1 LKPISQLSALFASGQ
16 ETIILQSTNTPIFQP
31 LGNPPKMASSTSNSK
46 SASASV
52 PESTSDNPPPQV
64 FRETLESLAVAF
76 ILALLFKSFV
86 ADAFIIPTGSMAP
99 TLMGA
104 HKDIQCQE
112 CGYQYQS
119 GASEEFDNSTGLRL
133 GVQVI
138 ETICPLCRKRQNVEP
153 EKDNNHVTFSGDRI
167 LVSKLAYALGSPKRW
182 QVIVFKFIETA
193 RQNYIKRCV
202 GLPGETIKIQHGDI
216 YIKNPKDPDGLSTI
230 ETDGFRIARKPPS
243 VVLATLQD
251 VADTKHISKSI
262 AEGILLDYWQDA
274 SGQANPKWQTSI
286 KPNSS
291 NRASKYDWT
300 ASVKDVPKNDASMI
314 RFSQRIADRNN
325 TKQDPQDNFHFI
337 SDLTA
342 YNEKTFRTPSGRDD
356 RLSIDGARWV
366 GDLASECELSTTK
379 GTESIELLLVEGGVE
394 FLCQIDLNNG
404 NATAIAK
411 YEGNPIS
418 VFESNNGLIDKLQA
432 TTPVRSG
439 STHTLRFANV
449 DDALRLWIDGRL
461 IAWGIDG
468 GYSIRSVVPDYRHVP
483 RTTPEN
489 PLDAAPVG
497 FGIRGGSATIQR
509 ARVFRDI
516 FYTNAA
522 FGGIVSSR
530 YDQPVNIR
538 DTKDPYRTAIG
549 NTPENYS
556 FDGNEYQLGPD
567 DYFPMGDNTQASSD
581 ARLWE
586 SHGQPGRLM
595 IGRAVMVFWPHYW
608 YYGRIPFIPNFQ
620 RFGLIR

>member
-1 LKPISQLSALFASGQ
+1 
-16 ETIILQSTNTPIFQP
+16 
-31 LGNPPKMASSTSNSK
+31 MASSTSHFK
-46 SASASV
+46 SATASV
-52 PESTSDNPPPQV
+52 PESATDNPPPQV

-104 HKDIQCQE
+104 HKDIQCHE

-119 GASEEFDNSTGLRL
+119 GASEEFDNSTGLRQD
-133 GVQVI
+133 VQVI

-216 YIKNPKDPDGLSTI
+216 YIKNPKDPEGLSTI
-230 ETDGFRIARKPPS
+230 ETDGFRIARKPHS

-262 AEGILLDYWQDA
+262 AEGTLADYWQDS
-274 SGQANPKWQTSI
+274 SGQATPKWQTSI
-286 KPNSS
+286 KPNSG

-300 ASVKDVPKNDASMI
+300 ASVKDVPKNTTSMI
-314 RFSQRIADRNN
+314 RFSQRIADRNT
-325 TKQDPQDNFHFI
+325 TKQNPQDDFRFI

-342 YNEKTFRTPSGRDD
+342 YNEKTFRTPAGRDD

-366 GDLASECELSTTK
+366 GDLASEYELSTTK

-394 FLCQIDLNNG
+394 FLCQIDLGNG
-404 NATAIAK
+404 NATAIAN
-411 YEGNPIS
+411 YQGNPIS
-418 VFESNNGLIDKLQA
+418 VFESNTGLVDKLQA
-432 TTPVRSG
+432 TTRVRSG
-439 STHTLRFANV
+439 STHTVRFANV
-449 DDALRLWIDGRL
+449 DDALRLWIDGRP

-468 GYSIRSVVPDYRHVP
+468 GYSIGSVVADYRHVP
-483 RTTPEN
+483 RSTPEN

-556 FDGNEYQLGPD
+556 FDGNEYPLGPD

-581 ARLWE
+581 ARLWA

>member
-1 LKPISQLSALFASGQ
+1 
-16 ETIILQSTNTPIFQP
+16 
-31 LGNPPKMASSTSNSK
+31 MASSTSSSK
-46 SASASV
+46 SPTASV
-52 PESTSDNPPPQV
+52 PESTLDNPPPQV

-104 HKDIQCQE
+104 HKDIQCHE

-119 GASEEFDNSTGLRL
+119 GASEEFDNSTGLRQD
-133 GVQVI
+133 VQVI

-230 ETDGFRIARKPPS
+230 ETDGFRIARKPHS

-262 AEGILLDYWQDA
+262 AEGTLRDYWQDA
-274 SGQANPKWQTSI
+274 SGQASPKWQTSI
-286 KPNSS
+286 KPNSG

-300 ASVKDVPKNDASMI
+300 ASVKDVPKNTTSMI
-314 RFSQRIADRNN
+314 RFSQRIADRNT
-325 TKQDPQDNFHFI
+325 TKQNPQDDFRFI

-342 YNEKTFRTPSGRDD
+342 YNEKTFRTPAGRDD

-366 GDLASECELSTTK
+366 GDLASEYELSTTK

-394 FLCQIDLNNG
+394 FLCQIDLSNG
-404 NATAIAK
+404 NATAIAN
-411 YEGNPIS
+411 YQGNPIS
-418 VFESNNGLIDKLQA
+418 IFESNNGLVDKLQA
-432 TTPVRSG
+432 TTRVRSG
-439 STHTLRFANV
+439 STHTVRFANV
-449 DDALRLWIDGRL
+449 DDALRLWIDGRP

-468 GYSIRSVVPDYRHVP
+468 GYSIGSVVADYRHVP

-522 FGGIVSSR
+522 FGGIVSSK

-556 FDGNEYQLGPD
+556 FDGNEYPLGPD

-581 ARLWE
+581 ARLWA

>member
-1 LKPISQLSALFASGQ
+1 
-16 ETIILQSTNTPIFQP
+16 
-31 LGNPPKMASSTSNSK
+31 MASSTSNSK
-46 SASASV
+46 SAAASI

-119 GASEEFDNSTGLRL
+119 GASEEFDNSTGLRQD
-133 GVQVI
+133 VQVI

-216 YIKNPKDPDGLSTI
+216 YIKNPKDPEGLSTI
-230 ETDGFRIARKPPS
+230 ETDGFRIARKPHS

-262 AEGILLDYWQDA
+262 AEGTLADYWQDA

-286 KPNSS
+286 KPISG

-300 ASVKDVPKNDASMI
+300 ASVKDVPKNTTSMI
-314 RFSQRIADRNN
+314 RFSQRIADRNT
-325 TKQDPQDNFHFI
+325 TKQNPQDDFRFI

-342 YNEKTFRTPSGRDD
+342 YNEKTFRTPAGRDD

-366 GDLASECELSTTK
+366 GDLASEYELSTTK

-394 FLCQIDLNNG
+394 FLCQIDLSNG
-404 NATAIAK
+404 NATAIAN
-411 YEGNPIS
+411 YQGNPIS
-418 VFESNNGLIDKLQA
+418 VFESNNGLVDKLQA
-432 TTPVRSG
+432 STPVRSG
-439 STHTLRFANV
+439 STHTVRFANI
-449 DDALRLWIDGRL
+449 DDALRLWIDGRP

-468 GYSIRSVVPDYRHVP
+468 GYSIGSVVADYRHVP
-483 RTTPEN
+483 KTTPEN

-497 FGIRGGSATIQR
+497 LGIRGGSATIQR

-522 FGGIVSSR
+522 FGGIVSSK
-530 YDQPVNIR
+530 YDQPINIR
-538 DTKDPYRTAIG
+538 DTKDPYRTALG

-556 FDGNEYQLGPD
+556 FDGNEYPLGPD

-581 ARLWE
+581 ARLWA

>member
-1 LKPISQLSALFASGQ
+1 
-16 ETIILQSTNTPIFQP
+16 
-31 LGNPPKMASSTSNSK
+31 MASSTSSSK
-46 SASASV
+46 SATASV

-104 HKDIQCQE
+104 HKDIQCHE

-119 GASEEFDNSTGLRL
+119 GASEEFDNSTGLRQD
-133 GVQVI
+133 VQVI

-230 ETDGFRIARKPPS
+230 ETDGFRIARKPHS

-262 AEGILLDYWQDA
+262 AEGTLRDYWQDA
-274 SGQANPKWQTSI
+274 SGQASPKWQTSI
-286 KPNSS
+286 KPNSG

-300 ASVKDVPKNDASMI
+300 ASVKDVPKNTTSMI
-314 RFSQRIADRNN
+314 RFSQRIADRNT
-325 TKQDPQDNFHFI
+325 TKQNPQDDFRFI

-342 YNEKTFRTPSGRDD
+342 YNEKTFRTPAGRDD

-366 GDLASECELSTTK
+366 GDLASEYELSTTK

-394 FLCQIDLNNG
+394 FLCQIDLSNG
-404 NATAIAK
+404 NATAIAN
-411 YEGNPIS
+411 YQGNPIS
-418 VFESNNGLIDKLQA
+418 IFESNNGLVDKLQA
-432 TTPVRSG
+432 TTRVRSG
-439 STHTLRFANV
+439 STHTVRFANV
-449 DDALRLWIDGRL
+449 DDALRLWIDGRP

-468 GYSIRSVVPDYRHVP
+468 GYSIGSVVADYRHVP
-483 RTTPEN
+483 RATPEN

-522 FGGIVSSR
+522 FGGIVSSK

-538 DTKDPYRTAIG
+538 DTKDPYRTALG

-556 FDGNEYQLGPD
+556 FDGNEYPLGPD

-581 ARLWE
+581 ARLWA

>member
-1 LKPISQLSALFASGQ
+1 
-16 ETIILQSTNTPIFQP
+16 
-31 LGNPPKMASSTSNSK
+31 MASSTSHSK
-46 SASASV
+46 SATASV
-52 PESTSDNPPPQV
+52 PESATVNPPPQV

-119 GASEEFDNSTGLRL
+119 GASEEFDNSTGLRQD
-133 GVQVI
+133 VQVI

-167 LVSKLAYALGSPKRW
+167 LVSKLAYALSSPKRW

-216 YIKNPKDPDGLSTI
+216 YIKNPKDPEGLSTI
-230 ETDGFRIARKPPS
+230 ETDGFRIARKPHS

-262 AEGILLDYWQDA
+262 AEGTLADYWQDA
-274 SGQANPKWQTSI
+274 SGQTSPKWQTSI
-286 KPNSS
+286 KPNSG

-300 ASVKDVPKNDASMI
+300 ASVKDVPKNTTSMI
-314 RFSQRIADRNN
+314 RFSQRIADRNT
-325 TKQDPQDNFHFI
+325 TKQNPQDDFRFI

-342 YNEKTFRTPSGRDD
+342 YNEKTFRTPAGRDD

-366 GDLASECELSTTK
+366 GDLASEYELTTTK

-394 FLCQIDLNNG
+394 FLCQIDLGNG
-404 NATAIAK
+404 NATAIAN
-411 YEGNPIS
+411 YQGNPIS
-418 VFESNNGLIDKLQA
+418 VFESNNGLVDKLQA
-432 TTPVRSG
+432 TTRVRSG
-439 STHTLRFANV
+439 STHTVRFANV
-449 DDALRLWIDGRL
+449 DDALRLWIDGRP

-468 GYSIRSVVPDYRHVP
+468 GYSIGSFVADYRHVP

-497 FGIRGGSATIQR
+497 LGIRGGSATIQR

-556 FDGNEYQLGPD
+556 FDGNEYPLGPD

-581 ARLWE
+581 ARLWA

>member
-1 LKPISQLSALFASGQ
+1 
-16 ETIILQSTNTPIFQP
+16 
-31 LGNPPKMASSTSNSK
+31 MASSTSSSK
-46 SASASV
+46 SATASV

-104 HKDIQCQE
+104 HKDIQCHE

-119 GASEEFDNSTGLRL
+119 GASEEFDNSTGLRQD
-133 GVQVI
+133 VQVI

-230 ETDGFRIARKPPS
+230 ETDGFRIARKPHS

-262 AEGILLDYWQDA
+262 AEGTLRDYWQDA
-274 SGQANPKWQTSI
+274 SGQASPKWQTSM
-286 KPNSS
+286 KPNSG

-300 ASVKDVPKNDASMI
+300 ASVKDVPKNTTSMI
-314 RFSQRIADRNN
+314 RFSQRIADRNT
-325 TKQDPQDNFHFI
+325 TKQNPQDDFRFI

-342 YNEKTFRTPSGRDD
+342 YNEKTFRTPAGRDD

-366 GDLASECELSTTK
+366 GDLASEYELSTTN

-394 FLCQIDLNNG
+394 FLCQIELSNG
-404 NATAIAK
+404 NATAIAN
-411 YEGNPIS
+411 YQGNPIS
-418 VFESNNGLIDKLQA
+418 IFESNNGLVDKLQA
-432 TTPVRSG
+432 TTRVRSG
-439 STHTLRFANV
+439 STHTVRFANV
-449 DDALRLWIDGRL
+449 DDALRLWIDGRP

-468 GYSIRSVVPDYRHVP
+468 GYSIGSVVADYRHVP

-522 FGGIVSSR
+522 FGGIVSSK

-556 FDGNEYQLGPD
+556 FDGNEYPLGPD

-581 ARLWE
+581 ARLWA

>member
-1 LKPISQLSALFASGQ
+1 
-16 ETIILQSTNTPIFQP
+16 
-31 LGNPPKMASSTSNSK
+31 MASSTSHSK
-46 SASASV
+46 SATASV
-52 PESTSDNPPPQV
+52 LESATDNPPPQV

-104 HKDIQCQE
+104 HKDIQCHE

-119 GASEEFDNSTGLRL
+119 GASEEFDNSTGLRQD
-133 GVQVI
+133 VQVI

-153 EKDNNHVTFSGDRI
+153 ERDNNHVTFSGDRI

-230 ETDGFRIARKPPS
+230 ETDGFRIARKPHS

-262 AEGILLDYWQDA
+262 AEGTLADYWQDA
-274 SGQANPKWQTSI
+274 SGQASPKWQTSI
-286 KPNSS
+286 KPNIG
-291 NRASKYDWT
+291 NRASKYDWI
-300 ASVKDVPKNDASMI
+300 ASVKDVPKNTTSMI
-314 RFSQRIADRNN
+314 RFSQRIADRNT
-325 TKQDPQDNFHFI
+325 TKQNPQDDFRFI

-342 YNEKTFRTPSGRDD
+342 YNEKTFRTPAGRDD
-356 RLSIDGARWV
+356 RLSVDGARWV
-366 GDLASECELSTTK
+366 GDLASEYELSTTK
-379 GTESIELLLVEGGVE
+379 GTELIELLLVEGGVE
-394 FLCQIDLNNG
+394 FLCQIDLGNG
-404 NATAIAK
+404 NATAIAN
-411 YEGNPIS
+411 YQGNPIS
-418 VFESNNGLIDKLQA
+418 VFESNKGLVDKLHA
-432 TTPVRSG
+432 TTRVRSG
-439 STHTLRFANV
+439 STHTVRFANV
-449 DDALRLWIDGRL
+449 DDALRLWIDGRP

-468 GYSIRSVVPDYRHVP
+468 GYSIGSVVADYRHVP

-556 FDGNEYQLGPD
+556 FDGNEYPLGPD

-581 ARLWE
+581 ARLWA

>member
-1 LKPISQLSALFASGQ
+1 
-16 ETIILQSTNTPIFQP
+16 
-31 LGNPPKMASSTSNSK
+31 MASQIPNSK
-46 SASASV
+46 STAASI
-52 PESTSDNPPPQV
+52 PETTSDNPPPQV
-64 FRETLESLAVAF
+64 VRETLESLAVAF

-104 HKDIQCQE
+104 HKDIQCQD
-112 CGYQYQS
+112 CGYQYQC
-119 GASEEFDNSTGLRL
+119 GASEEFDSNTGSPNN
-133 GVQVI
+133 VQVI

-153 EKDNNHVTFSGDRI
+153 EKDRNHVTFSGDRI

-216 YIKNPKDPDGLSTI
+216 YIKDAKDSAGLSTI
-230 ETDGFRIARKPPS
+230 ENDGFRIARKPPS

-251 VADTKHISKSI
+251 VADTKHISQSI
-262 AEGILLDYWQDA
+262 AEGTLADYWQDA
-274 SGQANPKWQTSI
+274 SIQANPKWQTSI
-286 KPNSS
+286 KPTSG
-291 NRASKYDWT
+291 NRASKYAWS
-300 ASVKDVPKNDASMI
+300 ASVQDVPKNTTSMI
-314 RFSQRIADRNN
+314 RFSQRIADRKA
-325 TKQDPQDNFHFI
+325 TKENPQDDFRFI
-337 SDLTA
+337 SDLTV
-342 YNEKTFRTPSGRDD
+342 YNEKISRTPNGRDD
-356 RLSIDGARWV
+356 RLSIDGGRWV
-366 GDLASECELSTTK
+366 GDLAGECEISTAS

-394 FLCQIDLNNG
+394 FLCQIALSDG
-404 NATAIAK
+404 IATAIAR
-411 YEGNPIS
+411 YQGNPIS
-418 VFESNNGLIDKLQA
+418 VFESSNGLVDKLQA
-432 TTPVRSG
+432 QTAVRSG
-439 STHTLRFANV
+439 SSHTIRFANV
-449 DDALRLWIDGRL
+449 DDSLRLWIDGRS
-461 IAWGIDG
+461 ITWGIDG
-468 GYSIRSVVPDYRHVP
+468 GYSIRSVVSDYRHVP
-483 RTTPEN
+483 VTTPED

-497 FGIRGGSATIQR
+497 FGVRGGSATIRR
-509 ARVFRDI
+509 AKVFRDI

-538 DTKDPYRTAIG
+538 DTKTPYRSAIG
-549 NTPENYS
+549 DSPENYS

-581 ARLWE
+581 ARLWA

>member
-1 LKPISQLSALFASGQ
+1 
-16 ETIILQSTNTPIFQP
+16 
-31 LGNPPKMASSTSNSK
+31 MASSTSSSK
-46 SASASV
+46 SATASV

-86 ADAFIIPTGSMAP
+86 ADAFIIPTGSMAT

-119 GASEEFDNSTGLRL
+119 GASEEFDNSTGLRQD
-133 GVQVI
+133 VQVI

-230 ETDGFRIARKPPS
+230 ETDGFRIARKPHS

-262 AEGILLDYWQDA
+262 AEGTLADYWQDA
-274 SGQANPKWQTSI
+274 SGQASPKWQTSI
-286 KPNSS
+286 KPNSG
-291 NRASKYDWT
+291 NRASKYDWI
-300 ASVKDVPKNDASMI
+300 ASVKDVPKNTTSMI
-314 RFSQRIADRNN
+314 RFSQRIADRNT
-325 TKQDPQDNFHFI
+325 TKQNPQDDFRFI

-342 YNEKTFRTPSGRDD
+342 YNEKTFRTPAGRDD

-366 GDLASECELSTTK
+366 GDLASEYELSTTK

-394 FLCQIDLNNG
+394 FLCQIDLGNG
-404 NATAIAK
+404 NATAIAN
-411 YEGNPIS
+411 YQGNPIS
-418 VFESNNGLIDKLQA
+418 VFESNKGLVDKLQA
-432 TTPVRSG
+432 TTRVRSG
-439 STHTLRFANV
+439 STHTVRFANV
-449 DDALRLWIDGRL
+449 DDALRLWIDGRP

-468 GYSIRSVVPDYRHVP
+468 GYSIGSVVADYRHVP

-522 FGGIVSSR
+522 FGGIVSSK

-556 FDGNEYQLGPD
+556 FDGNEYPLGPD

-581 ARLWE
+581 ARLWA

>member
-1 LKPISQLSALFASGQ
+1 
-16 ETIILQSTNTPIFQP
+16 
-31 LGNPPKMASSTSNSK
+31 MASSTSSSK
-46 SASASV
+46 SATASV
-52 PESTSDNPPPQV
+52 PESTSDTPPPQV
-64 FRETLESLAVAF
+64 VRETLESLAVAF

-104 HKDIQCQE
+104 HKDIQCHE

-119 GASEEFDNSTGLRL
+119 GASEEFDNSTGLRQD
-133 GVQVI
+133 VQVI

-216 YIKNPKDPDGLSTI
+216 YIKNPKDSDGLSTI
-230 ETDGFRIARKPPS
+230 ETDGFRIARKPHS

-262 AEGILLDYWQDA
+262 AEGTLRDYWQDA
-274 SGQANPKWQTSI
+274 SGQASPKWQTSI
-286 KPNSS
+286 KPNSG

-300 ASVKDVPKNDASMI
+300 ASVKDVPKNTTSMI
-314 RFSQRIADRNN
+314 RFSQRIADRNT
-325 TKQDPQDNFHFI
+325 TKQNPQDDFRFI

-342 YNEKTFRTPSGRDD
+342 YNEKTFRTPAGRDD

-366 GDLASECELSTTK
+366 GDLASEYELSTTK

-394 FLCQIDLNNG
+394 FLCQIDLSNG
-404 NATAIAK
+404 NATAIAN
-411 YEGNPIS
+411 YQGNPIS
-418 VFESNNGLIDKLQA
+418 VFESNNGLVDKLQA
-432 TTPVRSG
+432 TTRVRSG
-439 STHTLRFANV
+439 STHTVRFANV
-449 DDALRLWIDGRL
+449 DDALRLWIDGRP

-468 GYSIRSVVPDYRHVP
+468 GYSIGSVVADYRHVP

-522 FGGIVSSR
+522 FGGIVSSK

-556 FDGNEYQLGPD
+556 FDGNEYPLGPD

-581 ARLWE
+581 ARLWA

>member
-1 LKPISQLSALFASGQ
+1 
-16 ETIILQSTNTPIFQP
+16 
-31 LGNPPKMASSTSNSK
+31 MASSTSSSK
-46 SASASV
+46 SATASV

-104 HKDIQCQE
+104 HKDIQCHE

-119 GASEEFDNSTGLRL
+119 GASEEFDNSTGLRQD
-133 GVQVI
+133 VQVI

-230 ETDGFRIARKPPS
+230 ETDGFRIARKPHS

-262 AEGILLDYWQDA
+262 AEGTLGDYWQDA
-274 SGQANPKWQTSI
+274 SGQASPKWQTSI
-286 KPNSS
+286 KPNSG

-300 ASVKDVPKNDASMI
+300 ASVKDVPKNTTSMI
-314 RFSQRIADRNN
+314 RFSQRIADRNT
-325 TKQDPQDNFHFI
+325 TKQNPQDDFRFI

-342 YNEKTFRTPSGRDD
+342 YNEKTFRTPAGRDD

-366 GDLASECELSTTK
+366 GDLASEYELSTTK
-379 GTESIELLLVEGGVE
+379 GTESIEFLLVEGGVE
-394 FLCQIDLNNG
+394 FLCQIELSNG
-404 NATAIAK
+404 NATAIAN
-411 YEGNPIS
+411 YQGNPIS
-418 VFESNNGLIDKLQA
+418 VFESNNGLVDKLQA
-432 TTPVRSG
+432 TTRVRSG
-439 STHTLRFANV
+439 STHTVRFANV
-449 DDALRLWIDGRL
+449 DDALRLWIDGRP

-468 GYSIRSVVPDYRHVP
+468 GYSIGSVVADYRHVP

-522 FGGIVSSR
+522 FGGIVSSK

-556 FDGNEYQLGPD
+556 FDGNEYPLGPD

-581 ARLWE
+581 ARLWA

>member
-1 LKPISQLSALFASGQ
+1 
-16 ETIILQSTNTPIFQP
+16 
-31 LGNPPKMASSTSNSK
+31 MASSTSSSK
-46 SASASV
+46 SATASV
-52 PESTSDNPPPQV
+52 PESTLDNPPPQV

-104 HKDIQCQE
+104 HKDIQCHE

-119 GASEEFDNSTGLRL
+119 GASEEFDNSTGLRQD
-133 GVQVI
+133 VQVI

-230 ETDGFRIARKPPS
+230 ETDGFRIARKPHS

-262 AEGILLDYWQDA
+262 AEGTLRDYWQDA
-274 SGQANPKWQTSI
+274 SGQASPKWQTSI
-286 KPNSS
+286 KPNSG

-300 ASVKDVPKNDASMI
+300 ASVKDVPKNTTSMI
-314 RFSQRIADRNN
+314 RFSQRIADRNT
-325 TKQDPQDNFHFI
+325 TKQNPQDDFRFI

-342 YNEKTFRTPSGRDD
+342 YNEKTFRTPAGRDD

-366 GDLASECELSTTK
+366 GDLASEYELSTTN

-394 FLCQIDLNNG
+394 FLCQIDLSNG
-404 NATAIAK
+404 NATAIAN
-411 YEGNPIS
+411 YQGNPIS
-418 VFESNNGLIDKLQA
+418 IFESNNGLVDKLQA
-432 TTPVRSG
+432 TTRVRSG
-439 STHTLRFANV
+439 STHTVRFANV
-449 DDALRLWIDGRL
+449 DDALRLWIDGRP

-468 GYSIRSVVPDYRHVP
+468 GYSIGSVVADYRHVP

-522 FGGIVSSR
+522 FGGIVSSK

-556 FDGNEYQLGPD
+556 FDGNEYPLGPD

-581 ARLWE
+581 ARLWA

>member
-1 LKPISQLSALFASGQ
+1 
-16 ETIILQSTNTPIFQP
+16 
-31 LGNPPKMASSTSNSK
+31 MASSTSSSK
-46 SASASV
+46 SATASV

-104 HKDIQCQE
+104 HKDIQCHE

-119 GASEEFDNSTGLRL
+119 GASEEFDNSTGLRQD
-133 GVQVI
+133 VQVI

-230 ETDGFRIARKPPS
+230 ETDGFRIARKPHS

-262 AEGILLDYWQDA
+262 AEGTLGDYWQDA
-274 SGQANPKWQTSI
+274 SGQASPKWQTSI
-286 KPNSS
+286 KPNSG

-300 ASVKDVPKNDASMI
+300 ASVKDVPKNTTSMI
-314 RFSQRIADRNN
+314 RFSQRIADRNT
-325 TKQDPQDNFHFI
+325 TKQNPQDDFRFI

-342 YNEKTFRTPSGRDD
+342 YNEKTFRTPAGRDD

-366 GDLASECELSTTK
+366 GDLASEYELSTTK

-394 FLCQIDLNNG
+394 FLCQIDLSNG
-404 NATAIAK
+404 NATAIAN
-411 YEGNPIS
+411 YQGNPIS
-418 VFESNNGLIDKLQA
+418 VFESNNGLVDKLQA
-432 TTPVRSG
+432 TTRVRSG
-439 STHTLRFANV
+439 STHTVRFANV
-449 DDALRLWIDGRL
+449 DDALRLWIDGRP

-468 GYSIRSVVPDYRHVP
+468 GYSIGSVVADYRHVP

-522 FGGIVSSR
+522 FGGIVSSK

-556 FDGNEYQLGPD
+556 FDGNEYPLGPD

-581 ARLWE
+581 ARLWA

>member
-1 LKPISQLSALFASGQ
+1 
-16 ETIILQSTNTPIFQP
+16 
-31 LGNPPKMASSTSNSK
+31 MASSTSHSK
-46 SASASV
+46 SATASV

-104 HKDIQCQE
+104 HKDIQCHE

-119 GASEEFDNSTGLRL
+119 GASEEFDNSTGLRQD
-133 GVQVI
+133 VQVI

-230 ETDGFRIARKPPS
+230 ETDGFRIARKPHS

-262 AEGILLDYWQDA
+262 AEGTLRDYWQDA
-274 SGQANPKWQTSI
+274 SGQASPKWQTSI
-286 KPNSS
+286 KPNSG

-300 ASVKDVPKNDASMI
+300 ASVKDVPKNTTSII
-314 RFSQRIADRNN
+314 RFSQRIADRNT
-325 TKQDPQDNFHFI
+325 TKQNPQDDFRFI

-342 YNEKTFRTPSGRDD
+342 YNEKTFRTPAGRDD

-366 GDLASECELSTTK
+366 GDLASEYELSTTK

-394 FLCQIDLNNG
+394 FLCQIDLSNG
-404 NATAIAK
+404 NATAIAN
-411 YEGNPIS
+411 YQGNPIS
-418 VFESNNGLIDKLQA
+418 VFESHNGLVDKLQA
-432 TTPVRSG
+432 TTRVRSG
-439 STHTLRFANV
+439 STHTVRFANV
-449 DDALRLWIDGRL
+449 DDALRLWIDGRP

-468 GYSIRSVVPDYRHVP
+468 GYSIGSVVADYRHVP

-522 FGGIVSSR
+522 FGGIVSSK

-538 DTKDPYRTAIG
+538 DTKDPYRTALG

-556 FDGNEYQLGPD
+556 FDGNEYPLGPD

-581 ARLWE
+581 ARLWA

>member
-1 LKPISQLSALFASGQ
+1 
-16 ETIILQSTNTPIFQP
+16 
-31 LGNPPKMASSTSNSK
+31 MASSTSSSK
-46 SASASV
+46 SATASV

-104 HKDIQCQE
+104 HKDIQCHE

-119 GASEEFDNSTGLRL
+119 GASEEFDNSTGLRQD
-133 GVQVI
+133 VQVI

-230 ETDGFRIARKPPS
+230 ETDGFRIARKPHS

-262 AEGILLDYWQDA
+262 AEGTLRDYWQDA
-274 SGQANPKWQTSI
+274 SGQASPKWQTSI
-286 KPNSS
+286 KPNIG

-300 ASVKDVPKNDASMI
+300 ASVKDVPKNTTSMI
-314 RFSQRIADRNN
+314 RFSQRIADRNT
-325 TKQDPQDNFHFI
+325 TKQNPQDDFRFI

-342 YNEKTFRTPSGRDD
+342 YNEKTFRTPAGRDD

-366 GDLASECELSTTK
+366 GDLASEYELSTTK

-394 FLCQIDLNNG
+394 FLCQIDLSNG
-404 NATAIAK
+404 NATAIAN
-411 YEGNPIS
+411 YQGNPIS
-418 VFESNNGLIDKLQA
+418 VFESHNGLVDKLQA
-432 TTPVRSG
+432 TTRVRSG
-439 STHTLRFANV
+439 STHTVRFANV
-449 DDALRLWIDGRL
+449 DDALRLWIDGRP

-468 GYSIRSVVPDYRHVP
+468 GYSIGSVVADYRHVP

-522 FGGIVSSR
+522 FGGIVSSK

-538 DTKDPYRTAIG
+538 DTKDPYRTALG

-556 FDGNEYQLGPD
+556 FDGNEYPLGPD

-581 ARLWE
+581 ARLWA

>member
-1 LKPISQLSALFASGQ
+1 
-16 ETIILQSTNTPIFQP
+16 
-31 LGNPPKMASSTSNSK
+31 MASSTSSSK
-46 SASASV
+46 SATASV

-104 HKDIQCQE
+104 HKDIQCHE

-119 GASEEFDNSTGLRL
+119 GASEEFDNSTGLRQD
-133 GVQVI
+133 VQVI

-167 LVSKLAYALGSPKRW
+167 LVSKLAYSLGSPKRW

-230 ETDGFRIARKPPS
+230 ETDGFRIARKPHS

-262 AEGILLDYWQDA
+262 AEGTLRDYWQDA
-274 SGQANPKWQTSI
+274 SGQASPKWQTSI
-286 KPNSS
+286 KPNSG

-300 ASVKDVPKNDASMI
+300 ASVKDVPKNTTSMI
-314 RFSQRIADRNN
+314 RFSQRIADRNT
-325 TKQDPQDNFHFI
+325 TKQNPQDDFRFI

-342 YNEKTFRTPSGRDD
+342 YNEKTFRTPAGRDD

-366 GDLASECELSTTK
+366 GDLASEYELSTTK

-394 FLCQIDLNNG
+394 FLCQIDLSNG
-404 NATAIAK
+404 NATAIAN
-411 YEGNPIS
+411 YQGNPIS
-418 VFESNNGLIDKLQA
+418 VFESNNGLVDKLQA
-432 TTPVRSG
+432 TTRVRSG
-439 STHTLRFANV
+439 STHTVRFANV
-449 DDALRLWIDGRL
+449 DDALRLWIDGRP

-468 GYSIRSVVPDYRHVP
+468 GYSIGSVVADYRHVP

-509 ARVFRDI
+509 TRVFRDI

-538 DTKDPYRTAIG
+538 DTKDPYRTALG

-556 FDGNEYQLGPD
+556 FDGNEYPLGPD

-581 ARLWE
+581 ARLWA